1 MKSTTLFTLL
11 LTTAGASAA
20 TLPLPLPRDATQQ
33 QQQQQQQHRLA
44 LLHTLPTG
52 PSASPSNFRLLAAS
66 SSTDTESTKGGAFLT
81 LPASSSSSSASSIT
95 SARGTFR
102 VPAAL
107 PPTAGPTA
115 GNPVGVYAAS
125 FWVGIDGA
133 TAACAATL
141 RAGVD
146 VFYDGSFGG
155 PQTPF
160 AWYQFAPAAGQGQGA
175 AAGAVGFEGLAVA
188 EGDVVRLTLEGNQK
202 EVVVVAENF
211 GANVTGTC
219 VEGLQ
224 PVKGSVRKVLAVPEG
239 GAGSGLCGGEA
250 AWVVEDF
257 PLAGLPDFPVALAN
271 FTSVTF
277 AGAGVTLGDG
287 TKRGV
292 DGAEVRDVR
301 LQAQGGRLTSCEVVE
316 GKKVKCTR
324 VVGDS

>member
-11 LTTAGASAA
+11 LTTAGGSAA
-20 TLPLPLPRDATQQ
+20 TLPVPLPREVPQ

-66 SSTDTESTKGGAFLT
+66 SASTESTKGGAFLT
-81 LPASSSSSSASSIT
+81 LPASSSSSSSAIT

-155 PQTPF
+155 PQRPF
-160 AWYQFAPAAGQGQGA
+160 AWYQFSPAAGQGQGA
-175 AAGAVGFEGLAVA
+175 TAVGFEGLAVA
-188 EGDVVRLTLEGNQK
+188 EGDVVRLTLEGTQK

-324 VVGDS
+324 VVGDN